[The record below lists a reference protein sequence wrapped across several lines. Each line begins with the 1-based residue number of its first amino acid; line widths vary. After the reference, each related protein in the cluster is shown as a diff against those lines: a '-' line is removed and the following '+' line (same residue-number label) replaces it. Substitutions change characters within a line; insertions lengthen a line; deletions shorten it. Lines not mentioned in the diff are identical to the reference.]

1 MDEAPSP
8 QLICEFCIVPEV
20 AVTVA
25 VTVLPAVIAVGET
38 ARDVVKVAATVTFS
52 DCMYALPSL
61 SQSFTTTRWAPG
73 LAVMPVSKELAF
85 SW

>member
-8 QLICEFCIVPEV
+8 QLICEFCIIPEL

-38 ARDVVKVAATVTFS
+38 ARDVSRNTDEYVHDNPWKSIAIVAVAA
-52 DCMYALPSL
+52 LL
-61 SQSFTTTRWAPG
+61 LG
-73 LAVMPVSKELAF
+73 LIF
-85 SW
+85 GGRRD